1 MTTFSFVGDSTQTL
15 NTLTG
20 KEPTRH
26 TLSDLSG
33 NFDINQLVFMNQPMS
48 WWLEGLNNSKIKY
61 TPLNNYVNWS
71 YVDGQVFE
79 IGLTISDLI
88 IPNTTGTCTPNY
100 DTKSVTCVSQPKFGM
115 TKIVTFSM

>member
-1 MTTFSFVGDSTQTL
+1 
-15 NTLTG
+15 
-20 KEPTRH
+20 
-26 TLSDLSG
+26 
-33 NFDINQLVFMNQPMS
+33 MNQPMS

-71 YVDGQVFE
+71 YVNGEVFH

-100 DTKSVTCVSQPKFGM
+100 TTRIVSCVSQPKFGM
-115 TKIVTFSM
+115 TKTETFSIDN